1 MLTVES
7 NSLNSGN
14 TVGTMLRWIAECG
27 GTYTLIVGYCLKGRE
42 RNCFKCAGLCGEVRV
57 RATVQ
62 SVLAITRTLS
72 SISDGTLSQRPDDGD
87 VIERSSSEETSCLR
101 DDVGDADDEDEREVV

>member
-1 MLTVES
+1 MRGYIHT
-7 NSLNSGN
+7 
-14 TVGTMLRWIAECG
+14 C
-27 GTYTLIVGYCLKGRE
+27 TLIVGYCLKGRE

-72 SISDGTLSQRPDDGD
+72 SISDGTLSQRPADGD